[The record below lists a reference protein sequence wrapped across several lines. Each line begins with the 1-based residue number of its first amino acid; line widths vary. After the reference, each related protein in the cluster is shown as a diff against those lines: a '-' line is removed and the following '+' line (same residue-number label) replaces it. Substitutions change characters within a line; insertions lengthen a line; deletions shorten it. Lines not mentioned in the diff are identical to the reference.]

1 MGNRK
6 DLNNKKTVEQQNDL
20 QVNSVDENSQV
31 VKTATEAPVS
41 KTESSTSVADANKAT
56 ANAGSTTNDAVNTTA
71 SEAENNEVGTENS
84 AASEQTEKKKIVARK
99 DMTWRQWTWHEMKR
113 NKIAYV
119 MIAPFMFVFILFTCF
134 PVVLSLALSFTS
146 FNMLELNWDMF
157 IGISNYTRLFFED
170 DIFLL
175 ACKNTLVFAMITGP
189 VSYILSFLVAWFI
202 NELSPRVRALVT
214 LIFYAP
220 SIAGSVYLIWAT
232 LFSDDA
238 YGWVNGV
245 LLDLGLID
253 SAILWFHD
261 ENYAMTLCIVVA
273 LWMSLGTAFLSFI
286 AGLQTINKSL
296 FEAAA
301 VDGIKNR
308 WQELWFITLP
318 MMRPQLMFG
327 AVMAIT
333 GSFGFGGVVTA
344 LCGFPSVNYS
354 CHTIMHCLEDY
365 GSTRWEVGYASAIAF
380 VLFLIMIGANTLV
393 NKMLSKV
400 GQ

>member
-1 MGNRK
+1 MEELTKNL
-6 DLNNKKTVEQQNDL
+6 D
-20 QVNSVDENSQV
+20 
-31 VKTATEAPVS
+31 TAEETA
-41 KTESSTSVADANKAT
+41 VAEEILPAD
-56 ANAGSTTNDAVNTTA
+56 GV
-71 SEAENNEVGTENS
+71 
-84 AASEQTEKKKIVARK
+84 EKKAPKKKAIARK
-99 DMTWRQWTWHEMKR
+99 DMTKAQWTWHEMKR
-113 NKIAYV
+113 NKVAYLMV
-119 MIAPFMFVFILFTCF
+119 APFMLIFLCFTAF
-134 PVVLSLALSFTS
+134 PVVLSLVLSFTN
-146 FNMLELNWDMF
+146 FNMLEFKWDMF
-157 IGISNYTRLFFED
+157 IGIDNYLRLFLDD
-170 DIFLL
+170 DIFLQ
-175 ACKNTLVFAMITGP
+175 ACKNTLVFAAVIGP

-202 NELSPRVRALVT
+202 NELSPRLRAFVT

-220 SIAGSVYLIWAT
+220 SISGSVYLIWGIM
-232 LFSDDA
+232 FSNDA
-238 YGWVNGV
+238 YGIVNGV
-245 LLDLGLID
+245 LLKLGVIE
-253 SAILWFHD
+253 SAILWFYD
-261 ENYAMTLCIVVA
+261 EKYAMTLCIVVA

-318 MMRPQLMFG
+318 MMKSQLMFG

-333 GSFGFGGVVTA
+333 GAFGFGGVVTA

-365 GSTRWEVGYASAIAF
+365 GSQRWEVGYASAIAF